1 VRRLR
6 IATRKSPLAIWQAR
20 HVAGLLSSRHG
31 RASELVELSTE
42 GDRFLS
48 APLSQVGGKGLF
60 VKEIESAVIDGRADL
75 AVHSLKDMTSQ
86 LPESLLIACVPQR
99 EDPRDA
105 FAGRIGPKL
114 FELPKGARVG
124 TSSLRR
130 SCQILE
136 RRPDLQIV
144 SLRGN
149 VQTRLRKVEEEE
161 LAGAVLAVAGL
172 RRLGLESRITEILE
186 PEVSLP
192 AVGQGAL
199 AIECRKD
206 DAELRR
212 LLEALEDRVTR
223 IAVTAERAFLA
234 RLEGGCTV
242 PLAAH
247 ARVKGDQILL
257 EGLIGRPD
265 GTKVV
270 RGKRD
275 GTASDAERLGT
286 ELAEA
291 LLASGG
297 REILAAHG
305 HSRQVIPE
313 S

>member
-1 VRRLR
+1 
-6 IATRKSPLAIWQAR
+6 
-20 HVAGLLSSRHG
+20 
-31 RASELVELSTE
+31 
-42 GDRFLS
+42 
-48 APLSQVGGKGLF
+48 
-60 VKEIESAVIDGRADL
+60 
-75 AVHSLKDMTSQ
+75 
-86 LPESLLIACVPQR
+86 LLIACIPAR

-105 FAGRIGPKL
+105 FVGRSGPSL

-149 VQTRLRKVEEEE
+149 VQTRLRRVEEED
-161 LAGAVLAVAGL
+161 LAGAVLALAGL
-172 RRLGLESRITEILE
+172 RRLGLESRITEVLE
-186 PEVSLP
+186 REVSLP

-199 AIECRKD
+199 AIECRRED
-206 DAELRR
+206 LELRG
-212 LLEALEDRVTR
+212 LLDALEDRVTR
-223 IAVTAERAFLA
+223 IEVTAERAFLA

-247 ARVKGDQILL
+247 ARVNGESLRL
-257 EGLIGRPD
+257 EGLVGRPD

-270 RGKRD
+270 RGARE
-275 GTASDAERLGT
+275 GSLLDAERMGT

-291 LLASGG
+291 LLASGAE
-297 REILAAHG
+297 EILAVHG
-305 HSRQVIPE
+305 HSRHVPE